1 MKCVDTYKTRENA
14 SEARQRLRDK
24 GIESKIMVETL
35 DGRFSALG
43 SFEGL
48 ALVVKEEHL
57 QAATVI
63 LGHGPGKKAS

>member
-24 GIESKIMVETL
+24 GIEAKIMVETL
-35 DGRFSALG
+35 DGRYSALG

-48 ALVVKEEHL
+48 ALVVQDDQHS
-57 QAATVI
+57 AATAI
-63 LGHGPGKKAS
+63 LVPVKRAS